1 MPKLE
6 WYKDAVPLSKLNNP
20 RYKVISSMGLQ
31 IRRLQPNDAGI
42 FQCFARNAAGELQVH
57 TYLDVTSESEAKR
70 RENLYS
76 GFAKCWESALCLAV
90 ITGSRRQRK
99 RNKRHYA

>member
-31 IRRLQPNDAGI
+31 IRRLQPSDAGI
-42 FQCFARNAAGELQVH
+42 FQCFARNAAGETQVH
-57 TYLDVTSESEAKR
+57 TYLDVTSESENKRSEKFVFWVCQVLGKR
-70 RENLYS
+70 RLS
-76 GFAKCWESALCLAV
+76 G
-90 ITGSRRQRK
+90 
-99 RNKRHYA
+99 RNYWLPETAEA

>member
-31 IRRLQPNDAGI
+31 IRKVQPDDAGI
-42 FQCFARNAAGELQVH
+42 FQCFARNAAGEMQVH
-57 TYLDVTSESEAKR
+57 TYLDVTSELEAKR
-70 RENLYS
+70 EKFVFRVCQVL
-76 GFAKCWESALCLAV
+76 G
-90 ITGSRRQRK
+90 K
-99 RNKRHYA
+99 RSSVWL